1 LLSIPLNKLPCLPD
15 KKPTVFVREHSLK
28 LQQSWSRISAGNKC
42 IWACSF
48 YSILIVFCLFF
59 LCLIVYY
66 TTYHCLLHT
75 YLLLMY
81 LTKNIIK
88 SYELIWTF
96 STIYSI
102 RFKFVWSFYFWL
114 FDVHVVDFLLDFLLT
129 STHWKCIGNINSA
142 QNWIKRW
149 VAFVLAVVITTTYA
163 FVPFHVSTKK
173 AIHHIQQQILKSH
186 YTNFWTNDKNTT
198 RNSMLDLVNSL

>member
-1 LLSIPLNKLPCLPD
+1 MVQFKIPYLLTVLLSMPFNKLPPVPD

-42 IWACSF
+42 IWACSL

-88 SYELIWTF
+88 VVNLFEQSLLFTQFALNLFGHFTFGLTFTLWISCLIF
-96 STIYSI
+96 C
-102 RFKFVWSFYFWL
+102 
-114 FDVHVVDFLLDFLLT
+114 LLQHNGT
-129 STHWKCIGNINSA
+129 
-142 QNWIKRW
+142 
-149 VAFVLAVVITTTYA
+149 VLET
-163 FVPFHVSTKK
+163 
-173 AIHHIQQQILKSH
+173 
-186 YTNFWTNDKNTT
+186 
-198 RNSMLDLVNSL
+198 